1 MGKNRP
7 GAPEIS
13 LVGFPEAEPGSQE
26 VLVFSPVHD
35 AATEQ
40 SVSEVPRPSPVSPQ
54 GFHSSSSVLSLHS
67 SKSLLKVLLDFLIKI
82 C

>member
-40 SVSEVPRPSPVSPQ
+40 TVSEAPRPPPVSPQ
-54 GFHSSSSVLSLHS
+54 GFHRAIERFPLFPP
-67 SKSLLKVLLDFLIKI
+67 LLPQF
-82 C
+82 

>member
-40 SVSEVPRPSPVSPQ
+40 TVSEAPRPSPVSSPQ
-54 GFHSSSSVLSLHS
+54 GFHRAIERFPPFP
-67 SKSLLKVLLDFLIKI
+67 LLPQF
-82 C
+82 